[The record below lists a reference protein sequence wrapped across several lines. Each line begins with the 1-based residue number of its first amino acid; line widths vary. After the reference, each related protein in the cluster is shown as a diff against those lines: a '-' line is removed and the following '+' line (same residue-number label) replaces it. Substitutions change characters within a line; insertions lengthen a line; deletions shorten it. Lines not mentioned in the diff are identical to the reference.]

1 MTEMSVADGRPGILL
16 PADPGFRESRDRATR
31 GGRLRRGAI
40 AAAALAHAA
49 VILAVIVHWPSLFP
63 VAPVERPIPVTLVA
77 ELPPPPPP
85 RAQPTP
91 PPAPPPAQE
100 RVSGSDTQTTA
111 PPKAPEKDAAA
122 AAPKPEPPPPPRAQ
136 PTPPPAPPPAQERVS
151 GSDTQTTAPP
161 KAPEKDAAAAA
172 PKPEPPPPVE
182 APAKTA
188 APQSKPDPVQEPHP
202 PKPKLATRE
211 TAPTQSPGSVNRA
224 PGERTREGDPY
235 LNRLFALIE
244 QHRSYPAN
252 AVGSLGLR
260 LEGTSVYLIAVRAD
274 GALVNT
280 RLERSAG
287 ADILDQ
293 TALKMIEQAAPFPP
307 PPQNEFPGPGVVL
320 EVTIHLF
327 PGAG

>member
-63 VAPVERPIPVTLVA
+63 AAPVERPIPVTLVA
-77 ELPPPPPP
+77 ELPPPPPPP

-111 PPKAPEKDAAA
+111 PPKAPEKDA
-122 AAPKPEPPPPPRAQ
+122 E
-136 PTPPPAPPPAQERVS
+136 
-151 GSDTQTTAPP
+151 
-161 KAPEKDAAAAA
+161 AAA

-188 APQSKPDPVQEPHP
+188 APQSKPDPVQEAHP

-244 QHRSYPAN
+244 RHRSYPAN

-307 PPQNEFPGPGVVL
+307 PPQSEFPGPGVVL

>member
-122 AAPKPEPPPPPRAQ
+122 AAPKPEPPPP
-136 PTPPPAPPPAQERVS
+136 
-151 GSDTQTTAPP
+151 
-161 KAPEKDAAAAA
+161 
-172 PKPEPPPPVE
+172 VE

-224 PGERTREGDPY
+224 PGERTREGD

>member
-77 ELPPPPPP
+77 ELP
-85 RAQPTP
+85 
-91 PPAPPPAQE
+91 
-100 RVSGSDTQTTA
+100 
-111 PPKAPEKDAAA
+111 
-122 AAPKPEPPPPPRAQ
+122 PPPPPRAQ